1 MITQLLSFL
10 FGNLDSKDIKRK
22 EELKETA
29 LEISR
34 NALRQYNK
42 QKDGYVYVISNPAW
56 KGWYKVGMAVD
67 SQDRCGSYQT
77 SSPHRDYRLE
87 YSKYFLN
94 RKVAEE
100 IAHDVIS
107 DISLDRNGE
116 WFKVSVNKIR
126 KIIKG
131 IDYEISD
138 LCREYCNQT
147 E

>member
-1 MITQLLSFL
+1 MISQILSFL
-10 FGNLDSKDIKRK
+10 FGNHDVKDIKRK

-131 IDYEISD
+131 IDYEISA
-138 LCREYCNQT
+138 
-147 E
+147 

>member
-10 FGNLDSKDIKRK
+10 FGNLDVKDIKRK

-107 DISLDRNGE
+107 EISLDRNGE

-131 IDYEISD
+131 IDYEISA
-138 LCREYCNQT
+138 
-147 E
+147 

>member
-1 MITQLLSFL
+1 MISQILSFL

-94 RKVAEE
+94 RKVAAE

-107 DISLDRNGE
+107 EISLDRNGE
-116 WFKVSVNKIR
+116 WFRVSVNKIR

-131 IDYEISD
+131 IDYEISA
-138 LCREYCNQT
+138 
-147 E
+147 

>member
-10 FGNLDSKDIKRK
+10 FGNLDVKDIKRK

-107 DISLDRNGE
+107 EISLDRNGE
-116 WFKVSVNKIR
+116 WFRVSVNKIR

-131 IDYEISD
+131 IDYEISA
-138 LCREYCNQT
+138 
-147 E
+147 

>member
-1 MITQLLSFL
+1 MILQILSFL
-10 FGNLDSKDIKRK
+10 FGNLDVKDIKRK

-42 QKDGYVYVISNPAW
+42 QKDGYVYIISNPAW

-107 DISLDRNGE
+107 EISLDRNGE

-131 IDYEISD
+131 IDYEISA
-138 LCREYCNQT
+138 
-147 E
+147 

>member
-1 MITQLLSFL
+1 MITKILAFR
-10 FGNLDSKDIKRK
+10 FGDFDPKDIKRK

-29 LEISR
+29 LEISKQT
-34 NALRQYNK
+34 LKQYNK

-87 YSKYFLN
+87 FSKYFLN

-100 IAHDVIS
+100 IAHDVIGE
-107 DISLDRNGE
+107 ISLDRNGE
-116 WFKVSVNKIR
+116 WFKVHVNRIR

-131 IDYEISD
+131 IDYEISA
-138 LCREYCNQT
+138 
-147 E
+147 

>member
-1 MITQLLSFL
+1 KKGHSMITQLLSFL
-10 FGNLDSKDIKRK
+10 FGNLDVKDIKRK

-100 IAHDVIS
+100 IAHEVIS
-107 DISLDRNGE
+107 EISLDRNGE
-116 WFKVSVNKIR
+116 WFRVSVNKIR

-131 IDYEISD
+131 IDYEISA
-138 LCREYCNQT
+138 
-147 E
+147 

>member
-10 FGNLDSKDIKRK
+10 FGNLDIKDIKRK

-107 DISLDRNGE
+107 EISLDRNGE
-116 WFKVSVNKIR
+116 WFKVNVNKIR

-131 IDYEISD
+131 IDYEISA
-138 LCREYCNQT
+138 
-147 E
+147 

>member
-1 MITQLLSFL
+1 MILQILSFL
-10 FGNLDSKDIKRK
+10 FGNLDVKDIKRK

-107 DISLDRNGE
+107 EISLDRNGE

-131 IDYEISD
+131 IDYEISA
-138 LCREYCNQT
+138 
-147 E
+147 

>member
-10 FGNLDSKDIKRK
+10 FGNLDVKDIKRK

-56 KGWYKVGMAVD
+56 RGWYKVGMAVD

-107 DISLDRNGE
+107 EISLDRNGE
-116 WFKVSVNKIR
+116 RFRVSVNKIR

-131 IDYEISD
+131 IDYEISA
-138 LCREYCNQT
+138 
-147 E
+147 

>member
-1 MITQLLSFL
+1 MITKILAFL
-10 FGNLDSKDIKRK
+10 FGDFDPKDIKRK

-29 LEISR
+29 IEISKQT
-34 NALRQYNK
+34 LKQYNK

-77 SSPHRDYRLE
+77 SSPYRDYRLE
-87 YSKYFLN
+87 FSKYFLN

-100 IAHDVIS
+100 IAHEVIGE
-107 DISLDRNGE
+107 ISLDRNGE
-116 WFKVSVNKIR
+116 WFKVHVNRIR

-131 IDYEISD
+131 IDYEISA
-138 LCREYCNQT
+138 
-147 E
+147 

>member
-1 MITQLLSFL
+1 MISQLISFL

-42 QKDGYVYVISNPAW
+42 QKDGYVYVISNP
-56 KGWYKVGMAVD
+56 GMAVD

-107 DISLDRNGE
+107 EISLDRNGE

-131 IDYEISD
+131 IDYEISA
-138 LCREYCNQT
+138 
-147 E
+147 

>member
-10 FGNLDSKDIKRK
+10 FGNLDVKDIKRK

-29 LEISR
+29 LEISK

-42 QKDGYVYVISNPAW
+42 QKDGYVYIISNPAW

-107 DISLDRNGE
+107 EISLDRNGE
-116 WFKVSVNKIR
+116 WFRVSVNKIR

-131 IDYEISD
+131 IDYEISA
-138 LCREYCNQT
+138 
-147 E
+147 

>member
-10 FGNLDSKDIKRK
+10 FGNLDVKDIKRK

-42 QKDGYVYVISNPAW
+42 QKDGYVYIISNPAW
-56 KGWYKVGMAVD
+56 EGWYKVGMAVD

-131 IDYEISD
+131 IDYEISA
-138 LCREYCNQT
+138 
-147 E
+147 

>member
-1 MITQLLSFL
+1 MITKILAFL
-10 FGNLDSKDIKRK
+10 FGDFDPKDIKRK

-29 LEISR
+29 LEISKQT
-34 NALRQYNK
+34 LKQYNK

-87 YSKYFLN
+87 FSKYFLN

-100 IAHDVIS
+100 IAHDVIGE
-107 DISLDRNGE
+107 ISLDRNGE
-116 WFKVSVNKIR
+116 WFKVLVNRIR

-131 IDYEISD
+131 IDYEISA
-138 LCREYCNQT
+138 
-147 E
+147 

>member
-1 MITQLLSFL
+1 MITRILAFL
-10 FGNLDSKDIKRK
+10 FGDFDPKDIKRK

-29 LEISR
+29 LEISKQT
-34 NALRQYNK
+34 LKQYNK

-77 SSPHRDYRLE
+77 SSPYRDYRLE
-87 YSKYFLN
+87 FSKYFLN

-100 IAHDVIS
+100 IAHDVIGE
-107 DISLDRNGE
+107 ISLDRNGE
-116 WFKVSVNKIR
+116 WFKVHVNRIR

-131 IDYEISD
+131 IDYEISA
-138 LCREYCNQT
+138 
-147 E
+147 

>member
-1 MITQLLSFL
+1 MISQILSFL
-10 FGNLDSKDIKRK
+10 FGNLDVKDIKRK

-107 DISLDRNGE
+107 EISLDRNGE

-131 IDYEISD
+131 IDYEISA
-138 LCREYCNQT
+138 
-147 E
+147 

>member
-107 DISLDRNGE
+107 EISLDRNGE
-116 WFKVSVNKIR
+116 WFKVIVNKIR

-131 IDYEISD
+131 IDYEISA
-138 LCREYCNQT
+138 
-147 E
+147 

>member
-10 FGNLDSKDIKRK
+10 FGNLDVKDIKRK

-29 LEISR
+29 LEISK

-42 QKDGYVYVISNPAW
+42 QKDGYVYIISNPAW

-107 DISLDRNGE
+107 EISLDRNGE

-131 IDYEISD
+131 IDYEISA
-138 LCREYCNQT
+138 
-147 E
+147 

>member
-1 MITQLLSFL
+1 MITRILAFL
-10 FGNLDSKDIKRK
+10 FGDFDPKDIKRK

-29 LEISR
+29 IEISKQT
-34 NALRQYNK
+34 LKQYNK

-77 SSPHRDYRLE
+77 SSPYRDYRLE
-87 YSKYFLN
+87 FSKYFLN

-100 IAHDVIS
+100 IAHEVIGE
-107 DISLDRNGE
+107 ISLDRNGE
-116 WFKVSVNKIR
+116 WFKVHVNRIR

-131 IDYEISD
+131 IDYEISA
-138 LCREYCNQT
+138 
-147 E
+147 

>member
-1 MITQLLSFL
+1 MISQLISFL

-77 SSPHRDYRLE
+77 CSPHRDYRLE

-107 DISLDRNGE
+107 EISLDRNGE

-131 IDYEISD
+131 IDYEISA
-138 LCREYCNQT
+138 
-147 E
+147 

>member
-1 MITQLLSFL
+1 MISQILSFL
-10 FGNLDSKDIKRK
+10 FGNLDVKDIKRK

-107 DISLDRNGE
+107 EISLDRNGE
-116 WFKVSVNKIR
+116 WFRVSVNKIR

-131 IDYEISD
+131 IDYEISA
-138 LCREYCNQT
+138 
-147 E
+147 

>member
-1 MITQLLSFL
+1 MITRILAFL
-10 FGNLDSKDIKRK
+10 FGDFDPKDIKRK

-29 LEISR
+29 LEISKQT
-34 NALRQYNK
+34 LKQYNK

-77 SSPHRDYRLE
+77 SSPYRDYRLE
-87 YSKYFLN
+87 FSKYFLN

-100 IAHDVIS
+100 IAHEVIGE
-107 DISLDRNGE
+107 ISLDRNGE
-116 WFKVSVNKIR
+116 WFKVHVNRIR

-131 IDYEISD
+131 IDYEISA
-138 LCREYCNQT
+138 
-147 E
+147 

>member
-1 MITQLLSFL
+1 MISQILSFL

-107 DISLDRNGE
+107 EISLDRNGE
-116 WFKVSVNKIR
+116 WFKVNVNKIR

-131 IDYEISD
+131 IDYEISA
-138 LCREYCNQT
+138 
-147 E
+147 

>member
-10 FGNLDSKDIKRK
+10 FGNLDVKDIKRK

-56 KGWYKVGMAVD
+56 RGWYKVGMAVD

-107 DISLDRNGE
+107 EISLDRNGE

-131 IDYEISD
+131 IDYEISA
-138 LCREYCNQT
+138 
-147 E
+147 

>member
-10 FGNLDSKDIKRK
+10 FGNLDVKDIKRK

-29 LEISR
+29 LEISK

-42 QKDGYVYVISNPAW
+42 QKDGYVYIISNPAW

-67 SQDRCGSYQT
+67 SQDRCGSYKT

-107 DISLDRNGE
+107 EISLDRNGE
-116 WFKVSVNKIR
+116 WFRVSVNKIR

-131 IDYEISD
+131 IDYEISA
-138 LCREYCNQT
+138 
-147 E
+147 

>member
-1 MITQLLSFL
+1 MISQILSFL
-10 FGNLDSKDIKRK
+10 FGNLDVKDIKRK

-94 RKVAEE
+94 RKVSEE

-107 DISLDRNGE
+107 EISLDRNGE

-131 IDYEISD
+131 IDYEISA
-138 LCREYCNQT
+138 
-147 E
+147 

>member
-10 FGNLDSKDIKRK
+10 FGNLDVKDIKRK

-42 QKDGYVYVISNPAW
+42 QKDGYVYMISNPAW

-100 IAHDVIS
+100 IAHEVIS
-107 DISLDRNGE
+107 EISLDRNGE
-116 WFKVSVNKIR
+116 WFRVSVNKIR

-131 IDYEISD
+131 IDYEISA
-138 LCREYCNQT
+138 
-147 E
+147 

>member
-10 FGNLDSKDIKRK
+10 FGNLDVKDIKRK

-100 IAHDVIS
+100 IAHEVIS
-107 DISLDRNGE
+107 EISLDRNGE
-116 WFKVSVNKIR
+116 WFRVSVNKIR

-131 IDYEISD
+131 IDYEISA
-138 LCREYCNQT
+138 
-147 E
+147 

>member
-1 MITQLLSFL
+1 MILQILSFL
-10 FGNLDSKDIKRK
+10 FGNLDVKDIKRK

-56 KGWYKVGMAVD
+56 KGWYKVGMAVY

-107 DISLDRNGE
+107 EISLDRNGE

-131 IDYEISD
+131 IDYEISA
-138 LCREYCNQT
+138 
-147 E
+147 

>member
-10 FGNLDSKDIKRK
+10 FGNLDAKDIKRK

-107 DISLDRNGE
+107 EISLDRNGE

-131 IDYEISD
+131 IDYEISA
-138 LCREYCNQT
+138 
-147 E
+147 

>member
-10 FGNLDSKDIKRK
+10 FGNLDVKDIKRK

-131 IDYEISD
+131 IDYEISA
-138 LCREYCNQT
+138 
-147 E
+147 

>member
-1 MITQLLSFL
+1 MISQILSFL

-42 QKDGYVYVISNPAW
+42 QKDGYVYVTSNPAW

-107 DISLDRNGE
+107 EISLDRNGE

-131 IDYEISD
+131 IDYEISA
-138 LCREYCNQT
+138 
-147 E
+147 

>member
-1 MITQLLSFL
+1 MISQILSFL
-10 FGNLDSKDIKRK
+10 FGNLDVKDIKRK

-56 KGWYKVGMAVD
+56 RGWYKVGMAVD

-107 DISLDRNGE
+107 EISIDRNGE

-131 IDYEISD
+131 IDYEISA
-138 LCREYCNQT
+138 
-147 E
+147 

>member
-1 MITQLLSFL
+1 MILQILSFL
-10 FGNLDSKDIKRK
+10 FGNLDVKDIKRK

-56 KGWYKVGMAVD
+56 RGWYKVGMAVD

-107 DISLDRNGE
+107 EISLDRNGE

-131 IDYEISD
+131 IDYEISA
-138 LCREYCNQT
+138 
-147 E
+147 

>member
-1 MITQLLSFL
+1 MISQILSFL

-131 IDYEISD
+131 IDYEISA
-138 LCREYCNQT
+138 
-147 E
+147 

>member
-1 MITQLLSFL
+1 MISQILSFL
-10 FGNLDSKDIKRK
+10 FGNLDVKDIKRK

-107 DISLDRNGE
+107 EISHDRNGE

-131 IDYEISD
+131 IDYEISA
-138 LCREYCNQT
+138 
-147 E
+147 